1 MADLFSSA
9 LSGMNAA
16 QIGMATT
23 EHNIANSAT
32 PGFTR
37 QQIVVAQY
45 AGQQDGSGFVG
56 QGVNV
61 SGVKRMYDQ
70 NLTTQVRLEQS
81 QSSYLSSYST
91 ALQEINNVVSD
102 ATAGAAPA
110 MQSFFAAA
118 NGLANN
124 PGSTAAR
131 QTFLSSAQFAVNS
144 FQTIDQRMTDV
155 ATGLN
160 NQITTSVK
168 AVNSYAQQ
176 IATLNISIKQA
187 TINGHGQQPNDLLDQ
202 RDQLVSQLN
211 QEIKATVQQQSDG
224 SLNVYVG
231 SGQPLVLND
240 RAMQL
245 QAVQST
251 SQPGKLEIAYLNQGT
266 SLPVQ
271 QNSLQ
276 GGNLGAYLNF
286 RDQSLEPARNAL
298 GLVAMGL
305 ADSINQQNRLGQD
318 AQGKMGGDL
327 FNLASP
333 VVDKNS
339 KNHSSSGAPT
349 VTISN
354 VSALTSSDYQ
364 LKYNSVAD
372 GYTLT
377 RLSDNTSINYRSLPQ
392 TVDGMTITAP
402 ATVAAG
408 DSFLIRPVS
417 NGARDLTLLTN
428 DSNRIAA
435 AAPMIGS
442 AALANTGT
450 GKISSGT
457 VNAPPPPDANLQAP
471 VSITFTSAS
480 TFDIS
485 GTGTGNPTGLTYPTA
500 SGSISYNGWTVQIT
514 GTPAA
519 GDVFNVTTNSNA
531 SGDNRNALLMASM
544 QTKNIMQNG
553 TATFQG
559 LYGQLVSDVGTK
571 THELTVTST
580 AQDSMLAQTVASQ
593 QAVSGVNLD
602 EEAANLMRYQNAY
615 QAAAKAMQ
623 MAQSMFAALIAI
635 KT

>member
-1 MADLFSSA
+1 
-9 LSGMNAA
+9 MNAA

-23 EHNIANSAT
+23 EHNISNSAT

-45 AGQQDGSGFVG
+45 AGQQSGSGFVG

-91 ALQEINNVVSD
+91 ALQEVNNLVSD

-110 MQSFFAAA
+110 MQAFFDAA

-131 QTFLSSAQFAVNS
+131 QTYLSSAQFAVNS

-155 ATGLN
+155 ATGVN
-160 NQITTSVK
+160 NQIASSVK

-176 IATLNISIKQA
+176 IATLNVSIKQA
-187 TINGHGQQPNDLLDQ
+187 TINGQGQQPNDLLDQ

-271 QNSLQ
+271 QSSLQ
-276 GGNLGAYLNF
+276 GGNLGAYLHF

-318 AQGKMGGDL
+318 ASGKIGGDL

-333 VVDKNS
+333 LVDKNS
-339 KNHSSSGAPT
+339 NNHSSSGAPT

-354 VSALTSSDYQ
+354 VSALTSSNYQ
-364 LKYNSVAD
+364 LKYNGAAD

-402 ATVAAG
+402 AVVTAG

-417 NGARDLTLLTN
+417 SGARDFTLLTN
-428 DSNRIAA
+428 DPNRVAA
-435 AAPMIGS
+435 AAPMLGS
-442 AALANTGT
+442 AALTNTGT

-457 VNAPPPPDANLQAP
+457 VNAPPPANANVQAP
-471 VSITFTSAS
+471 VSITFTSATS
-480 TFDIS
+480 FDIV
-485 GTGTGNPTGLTYPTA
+485 GTGTGNPTGLSYPTA

-514 GTPAA
+514 GAPAA
-519 GDVFNVTTNSNA
+519 GDVFNVSTNSNG
-531 SGDNRNALLMASM
+531 SGDNRNVLLMASM

-553 TATFQG
+553 TASFQG